1 MEAII
6 IKAVFELLFCFLIEY
21 VLAEFMKNPSKRKE
35 ADLLKHYLKI
45 KHAETL
51 QYQTIGIIKN
61 NRNCI

>member
-35 ADLLKHYLKI
+35 EDLLKHYLKMQKLKI
-45 KHAETL
+45 KDTERL
-51 QYQTIGIIKN
+51 Q
-61 NRNCI
+61 C